1 MRKSLV
7 IQILSTVVVAFQ
19 ASITGATMSWPSVT
33 VDIFK
38 SNSTVLHRPMTLL
51 EISLFGSLINV
62 GGLVTAPFCGTIF
75 NKLGRK
81 YGCVFFG
88 VPFLLGWAIISITSD
103 VTMVLIAMALS
114 GIGAGGQAVATIF
127 IVELAEDSVR
137 GGLTACAGTGYFFG
151 ILLCYIIGGYF
162 SYRTMVLIQLSMSV
176 LSIALFMT
184 LKDSPVYLALI
195 GNYEEAAK
203 SLAFYRWTDVS
214 SKEIQTEL
222 AKIKREA
229 RDDPSLDDLLLQ
241 DKESQPA
248 AAALLEDNAQKS
260 TGKKTQDSLISQL
273 KFLHNSRSSK
283 MALFVTS
290 SLVFMS
296 IMMGSLAVQV
306 YAEPLFKSAVPSLP
320 PNMCAIFLAILFL
333 ITSLLCVSLV
343 DRCGRKMLIIV
354 SSLGSGLCTLLLG
367 TQLQLGWAPHWFSAL
382 LIYAYSFA
390 YTLGAAVVPFIIM
403 SEVFLPEVRG
413 LCNSIVTLMQWSM
426 NFISLMLFEMLQPLV
441 GPGPIFYAF
450 SVVCFACVLFTW
462 RLLPETK
469 GLSVDQIQL
478 AFLKGNK

>member
-7 IQILSTVVVAFQ
+7 IQILATVVVSFQ
-19 ASITGATMSWPSVT
+19 ASVTGATMSWPSVT
-33 VDIFK
+33 VDMFK
-38 SNSTVLHRPMTLL
+38 SNSTVLNRSMTLL
-51 EISLFGSLINV
+51 EISLFGSVINV
-62 GGLVTAPFCGTIF
+62 GGLVTAPFCGVVF

-88 VPFLLGWAIISITSD
+88 MPFLLGWAIISITSD

-114 GIGAGGQAVATIF
+114 GIGAGGQAVSPIF
-127 IVELAEDSVR
+127 IAELAEDSVR
-137 GGLTACAGTGYFFG
+137 GGLSACSGTGYFFG
-151 ILLCYIIGGYF
+151 ILLCFIIGGYF

-184 LKDSPVYLALI
+184 LKESPVYLVLI
-195 GNYEEAAK
+195 GKYEEAAK

-222 AKIKREA
+222 AKIKR
-229 RDDPSLDDLLLQ
+229 DVDPSLDNFLLQ
-241 DKESQPA
+241 ESQPA
-248 AAALLEDNAQKS
+248 AAVLLEENVPKA
-260 TGKKTQDSLISQL
+260 TGKNTQNSLISQI
-273 KFLHNSRSSK
+273 KFLYNSKSSK
-283 MALFVTS
+283 KALFVTS

-306 YAEPLFKSAVPSLP
+306 YAEPLFKLAVPTLP

-333 ITSLLCVSLV
+333 ITSLLCVLLV
-343 DRCGRKMLIIV
+343 DRCGRKVLTIV
-354 SSLGSGLCTLLLG
+354 SALGSGLYTLLLG
-367 TQLQLGWAPHWFSAL
+367 TQLQLSWAPHWFSAL
-382 LIYAYSFA
+382 LIYAYSFV
-390 YTLGAAVVPFIIM
+390 YTLGAATVPFIIM

-413 LCNSIVTLMQWSM
+413 LCNSIVTVVQWSM
-426 NFISLMLFEMLQPLV
+426 NFIGLMLFEMLQPLV

-450 SVVCFACVLFTW
+450 SVVCFSCVIFTW

-469 GLSVDQIQL
+469 GLSVDQIQV
-478 AFLKGNK
+478 AFSKGNK

>member
-62 GGLVTAPFCGTIF
+62 GGLVTAPFCGTVF

-88 VPFLLGWAIISITSD
+88 IPFLLGWAIISITSD
-103 VTMVLIAMALS
+103 VTMVLIAMALT
-114 GIGAGGQAVATIF
+114 GIGAGGQAVSPIF

-137 GGLTACAGTGYFFG
+137 GGLSACSGTGYFFG

-184 LKDSPVYLALI
+184 LKESPVYLVLI
-195 GNYEEAAK
+195 GKYEEAAK

-222 AKIKREA
+222 AKIKR
-229 RDDPSLDDLLLQ
+229 DVDPSLDNLLLQ

-248 AAALLEDNAQKS
+248 AAAILEENAQKS
-260 TGKKTQDSLISQL
+260 TGKKTQDSFISQL
-273 KFLHNSRSSK
+273 KFLYNSRSSK

-296 IMMGSLAVQV
+296 ITMGSLAVQV
-306 YAEPLFKSAVPSLP
+306 YAEPLFKLAVPSLP

-333 ITSLLCVSLV
+333 ITSLLCVLLV

-382 LIYAYSFA
+382 QIYAYSFA

-426 NFISLMLFEMLQPLV
+426 NFISLMLFELLQPLV

-450 SVVCFACVLFTW
+450 SFVCFSCVLFTW

-469 GLSVDQIQL
+469 GLSVDQIQV
-478 AFLKGNK
+478 AFLRGNK

>member
-7 IQILSTVVVAFQ
+7 LQILSTVVVSFQ
-19 ASITGATMSWPSVT
+19 ASITGVTMSWPSVT
-33 VDIFK
+33 EDIFK

-62 GGLVTAPFCGTIF
+62 GGLVTAPFCGTVF

-88 VPFLLGWAIISITSD
+88 MPFLLGWAIISITSD
-103 VTMVLIAMALS
+103 VTMVLIAMALT
-114 GIGAGGQAVATIF
+114 GIGAGGQAVSPIF

-137 GGLTACAGTGYFFG
+137 GGLSACSGTGYFFG

-162 SYRTMVLIQLSMSV
+162 SYRTMVLIQLSMSF

-184 LKDSPVYLALI
+184 LKESPVYLVLI
-195 GNYEEAAK
+195 GKYEEAAK

-222 AKIKREA
+222 AKIKR
-229 RDDPSLDDLLLQ
+229 DVDPSLDNLLLQ
-241 DKESQPA
+241 DKESQPT
-248 AAALLEDNAQKS
+248 AAALLEENAQKS
-260 TGKKTQDSLISQL
+260 DGKKTQDSFISQL
-273 KFLHNSRSSK
+273 KFLYNSRSSK

-306 YAEPLFKSAVPSLP
+306 YAEPLFKLAVPTLP

-333 ITSLLCVSLV
+333 ITSLLCVLLV

-382 LIYAYSFA
+382 QIYAYSFA

-450 SVVCFACVLFTW
+450 SVVCFSCVLFTW

-469 GLSVDQIQL
+469 GLSVDQIQV
-478 AFLKGNK
+478 AFYKGNK